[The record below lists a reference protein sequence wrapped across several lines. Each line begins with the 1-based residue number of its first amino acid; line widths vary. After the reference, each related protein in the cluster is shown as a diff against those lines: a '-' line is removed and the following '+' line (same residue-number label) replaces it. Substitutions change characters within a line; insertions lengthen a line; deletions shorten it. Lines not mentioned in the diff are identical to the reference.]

1 MPFMQKLIAGI
12 YHAFIGLFT
21 KKNSEFST
29 YVLEI
34 FSNVWWL
41 TVLSALVL
49 VLVYYYVFNTPSTV
63 LGRTWNS
70 LSKWLMTMLL
80 VSGAGTW
87 LAYYFSLKHGVDR
100 SQYLG
105 YFMIVNALVG
115 ALWFLLWSVALKR
128 KSTQAWTTPFPWPA
142 FSR

>member
-1 MPFMQKLIAGI
+1 MQKLIAGI

-29 YVLEI
+29 YLLEI
-34 FSNVWWL
+34 FTDVWWS
-41 TVLSALVL
+41 TVLVAFVL
-49 VLVYYYVFNTPSTV
+49 VLIYYYLFNTPNTV

-70 LSKWLMTMLL
+70 LSKWLMTLLL
-80 VSGAGTW
+80 VAGTGAW
-87 LAYYFSLKHGVDR
+87 LAYYISLKHGVER

-105 YFMIVNALVG
+105 YFIIGNALVG
-115 ALWFLLWSVALKR
+115 ALWFFLWSVALKR